1 MDGAGVE
8 DKAYRVQL
16 KAKLADIE
24 LRAERGDC
32 YLRELGGFE
41 SDFRKKD
48 DDDDLGEGDA
58 GGSGG
63 VASSSSM
70 ADDELDDGYYEAQV
84 MLEEEGRLEAQ
95 ARDALIPAHARSKQV
110 TLIKNRM
117 NNLLADSDEEQE
129 HHDLVTCVVCQD
141 DFGETSIGEV
151 FLKCGHG
158 LHSECFEQYRKHST
172 NNDKCPLCDVTW
184 ELSDYGVKPPNAP
197 EKGVKKVIEDTRKS
211 TDVGG
216 SGKGGGF

>member
-70 ADDELDDGYYEAQV
+70 ATTSLTMVIMKLRSCWRRRADWRLKRG
-84 MLEEEGRLEAQ
+84 ML
-95 ARDALIPAHARSKQV
+95 
-110 TLIKNRM
+110 
-117 NNLLADSDEEQE
+117 
-129 HHDLVTCVVCQD
+129 
-141 DFGETSIGEV
+141 
-151 FLKCGHG
+151 
-158 LHSECFEQYRKHST
+158 
-172 NNDKCPLCDVTW
+172 
-184 ELSDYGVKPPNAP
+184 
-197 EKGVKKVIEDTRKS
+197 
-211 TDVGG
+211 
-216 SGKGGGF
+216 